1 MCTAY
6 VEIRSI
12 NAKGTWPHRGPD
24 KGVFVQIV
32 PEGEKPLRVLNRK
45 VAKKRG
51 IIIIDC
57 GVGYG
62 QRYTSPNSMYSKA
75 VAKAEKIVDSI
86 NT

>member
-6 VEIRSI
+6 VEVRAIS
-12 NAKGTWPHRGPD
+12 AKGNWPHRGPET
-24 KGVFVQIV
+24 GVYVQIV
-32 PEGEKPLRVLNRK
+32 PDGEQRLKVLNRK

-57 GVGYG
+57 GSGYR
-62 QRYTSPNSMYSKA
+62 QRSTSPKSMYSQA